1 MGDGY
6 LNNLENKDQ
15 VDAKADMKWILGRE
29 NGGET
34 DVGCN
39 ADETSRRGILSA
51 WVRNLKP
58 GLDTGATSESKRKN

>member
-39 ADETSRRGILSA
+39 ADETSRRGILS
-51 WVRNLKP
+51 VCN
-58 GLDTGATSESKRKN
+58 GSVI